1 MNARVD
7 HLIAEALT
15 LAPDDRSAM
24 ALALLESLDGE
35 DESVVTQAWAE
46 EVQRRKTELRTG
58 VRQTVPWEQ
67 VKARLNA
74 L

>member
-1 MNARVD
+1 MSQ
-7 HLIAEALT
+7 ALD
-15 LAPDDRSAM
+15 LAPDERSAL

-35 DESVVTQAWAE
+35 EESVVTQAWAQE
-46 EVQRRKTELRTG
+46 IEQRKLELRTG

-67 VKARLNA
+67 VKARLSS

>member
-1 MNARVD
+1 MDARVD

-15 LAPDDRSAM
+15 LAPDDRSAL

-46 EVQRRKTELRTG
+46 EVQRRKMELRTG

-67 VKARLNA
+67 AKARLKA